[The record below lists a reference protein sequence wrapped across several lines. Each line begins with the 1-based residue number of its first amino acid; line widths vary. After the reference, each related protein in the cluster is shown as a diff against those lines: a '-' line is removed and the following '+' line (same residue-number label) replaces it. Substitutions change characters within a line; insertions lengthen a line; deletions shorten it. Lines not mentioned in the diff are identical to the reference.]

1 MNKPSTNLDST
12 GQGKGHRI
20 SASAGLWL
28 ALCLAIVCG
37 SGASCPGF
45 INSYPSNMPRVL
57 PTTASLEDVITVINT
72 NSGRIQSLHAA
83 DAEIYVPGAPSASAD
98 ILLERPQ
105 RFRLRAE
112 TRLTGPEV
120 DLGSND
126 ELFWFWVKQSP
137 QPALYYCAHKDFA
150 RSAARQILPVE
161 PEWLIDAFG
170 ITTLDPAGAHSTPM
184 PVGQGRLRIET
195 RLPRP
200 EGELKRAIIV
210 DDARGWIL
218 EQHLYDAG
226 GKPIASAILSGHRMD
241 PLSQAILPKQVKII
255 WPVSRMEM
263 TIELKEVTVNN
274 LTGDPRLMWAMPTYN
289 GFHPVD
295 LADPHLRLSTQ
306 PEPLPTNYDETG
318 TPKMSRKPEWVNK
331 LKLF

>member
-1 MNKPSTNLDST
+1 MNTSSTKPDPT
-12 GQGKGHRI
+12 GQGKGRRI
-20 SASAGLWL
+20 RTSAGLWL
-28 ALCLAIVCG
+28 AVLLTLVSG

-45 INSYPSNMPRVL
+45 ISTYPSNMPRVL
-57 PTTASLEDVITVINT
+57 PTTATLEDVITVVNT
-72 NSGRIQSLHAA
+72 NSGRIQSLHAEG
-83 DAEIYVPGAPSASAD
+83 AEIYVPGAPSASAD

-170 ITTLDPAGAHSTPM
+170 ITTLDPNGEHSTPM

-255 WPVSRMEM
+255 WPISRMEM

-274 LTGDPRLMWAMPTYN
+274 LTGDPRLMWAMPTYS
-289 GFHPVD
+289 GFNPVD

-306 PEPLPTNYDETG
+306 PEPAPNNYDETG
-318 TPKMSRKPEWVNK
+318 APKVSRKPEWMNK

>member
-1 MNKPSTNLDST
+1 MNASQHQHSRDDRGSS
-12 GQGKGHRI
+12 GMGRR
-20 SASAGLWL
+20 SALWL
-28 ALCLAIVCG
+28 ALMLTLVCG

-45 INSYPSNMPRVL
+45 INTYPANMPRVL
-57 PTTASLEDVITVINT
+57 PTTATLDDVINVINT
-72 NSGRIQSLHAA
+72 NSGRIQSLHASE
-83 DAEIYVPGAPSASAD
+83 AEIYVPGAPSTTAD
-98 ILLERPQ
+98 IALERPQ

-126 ELFWFWVKQSP
+126 ELFWFWVRRSP
-137 QPALYYCAHKDFA
+137 QPAMYYCRHSDFA

-161 PEWLIDAFG
+161 PEWLIEAMG
-170 ITTLDPAGAHSTPM
+170 ITTLDPNGEHSAPM

-200 EGELKRAIIV
+200 EGDLKRAIIV

-241 PLSQAILPKQVKII
+241 PLTQAILPKQVKIL
-255 WPVSRMEM
+255 WPISRMEM
-263 TIELKEVTVNN
+263 TIELNN
-274 LTGDPRLMWAMPTYN
+274 VSINSLPGDPRLMWSMPTYPSYT
-289 GFHPVD
+289 PVD
-295 LADPHLRLSTQ
+295 LADPNLRLTTQ
-306 PEPLPTNYDETG
+306 PEPPPSNADTTG
-318 TPKMSRKPEWVNK
+318 VPKVTRTPAWLDK